1 MSATYEQ
8 TLRQVKAGQ
17 LAPLYLLYGEEP
29 WYIDQLYPQIETAA
43 LGGAEPSFNLD
54 VFYGPEVDARV
65 LIGVVKSYPV
75 MAARRVVVVRD
86 AQRIR
91 KDQFERLAPLFEQP
105 VPTTTL
111 IWLHRAE
118 SPPDRRSKSGK
129 ALSANAVVVESKK
142 LYENKAREWAE
153 AYAREKGLLPEPQAV
168 YLLVEALGT
177 SLQLLANEIDKLALR
192 LAQSTDKRVDSALI
206 YDAIQL
212 DRDYNVFELIN
223 AIGNNDATRAHR
235 IARQMTLYLKQHPPV
250 LIVGQVQNWLFKLAQ
265 LQHQGLRSE
274 SEVARALGVAPFL
287 AKGYVAALAAWPLGR
302 VLAGLAAVH
311 RADCDLKGLGG
322 SRLDD
327 THIVQTLIFDLL
339 NA

>member
-1 MSATYEQ
+1 MSAAYDQ
-8 TLRQVKAGQ
+8 VLKQVKAGQ
-17 LAPLYLLYGEEP
+17 IAPLYLLYGEEP

-43 LGGAEPSFNLD
+43 LAGAEPSFNLD

-65 LIGVVKSYPV
+65 FLGTVKSYPV

-91 KDQFERLAPLFEQP
+91 KEQFERLAPIFERP

-129 ALSANAVVVESKK
+129 ALMANAIVVESKK

-153 AYAREKGLLPEPQAV
+153 AYARQQGLEPDSQAI

-177 SLQLLANEIDKLALR
+177 SLQVLANEIDKLALR
-192 LAQSTDKRVDSALI
+192 LTGQASKQVNAALI
-206 YDAIQL
+206 YDSIQL

-223 AIGNNDATRAHR
+223 ALGANDATRAHR

-250 LIVGQVQNWLFKLAQ
+250 LIVGQIQSWLFKLAQ
-265 LQHQGLRSE
+265 LQHQGLRAE
-274 SEVARALGVAPFL
+274 GEVTRALGVHPFV
-287 AKGYVAALAAWPLGR
+287 AKGYVAALGAWPIGR
-302 VLAGLAAVH
+302 VLAGLEAVH
-311 RADCDLKGLGG
+311 AADCDLKGLRG
-322 SRLDD
+322 SRLDEA
-327 THIVQTLIFDLL
+327 HIMQTLIFDLMK
-339 NA
+339 A